1 MPTALRVRRD
11 KSGAMPGAAPG
22 PMERAGGGVG
32 GRRGDEGLGGG
43 HWQKQQSAAAQAMG
57 LANPGHISAVPQ
69 PSMKTKDQV
78 YEAFMREME
87 GLL

>member
-1 MPTALRVRRD
+1 MGPQ
-11 KSGAMPGAAPG
+11 GAMPT
-22 PMERAGGGVG
+22 EKG
-32 GRRGDEGLGGG
+32 GRREEERVG
-43 HWQKQQSAAAQAMG
+43 HGRKPMPS
-57 LANPGHISAVPQ
+57 ANPAQPSSSSAP

>member
-1 MPTALRVRRD
+1 MRRD
-11 KSGAMPGAAPG
+11 KSGAIPGAAPG
-22 PMERAGGGVG
+22 PLDKAGGG
-32 GRRGDEGLGGG
+32 GRRGDEGMGGG
-43 HWQKQQSAAAQAMG
+43 QGQKQQATVSQMG
-57 LANPGHISAVPQ
+57 LVNTAQKGAGSQ

>member
-1 MPTALRVRRD
+1 MSTE
-11 KSGAMPGAAPG
+11 K
-22 PMERAGGGVG
+22 G
-32 GRRGDEGLGGG
+32 GRREEERVGHGL
-43 HWQKQQSAAAQAMG
+43 KAMPSAN
-57 LANPGHISAVPQ
+57 LAKPGSSSAP

>member
-1 MPTALRVRRD
+1 MGPQGAPPT
-11 KSGAMPGAAPG
+11 
-22 PMERAGGGVG
+22 ERG
-32 GRRGDEGLGGG
+32 GRREEERVGHGLRAML
-43 HWQKQQSAAAQAMG
+43 SASPAQPG
-57 LANPGHISAVPQ
+57 LSSAP

>member
-1 MPTALRVRRD
+1 MGLQ
-11 KSGAMPGAAPG
+11 GAAS
-22 PMERAGGGVG
+22 MEKG
-32 GRRGDEGLGGG
+32 GRREEERVGHGL
-43 HWQKQQSAAAQAMG
+43 KAMPSANAAQ
-57 LANPGHISAVPQ
+57 PSSSSAP

>member
-1 MPTALRVRRD
+1 
-11 KSGAMPGAAPG
+11 MPGAAAG
-22 PMERAGGGVG
+22 PLEKSGGVVG
-32 GRRGDEGLGGG
+32 GRRGDEGMGGG
-43 HWQKQQSAAAQAMG
+43 QGQKHQAASAHMG
-57 LANPGHISAVPQ
+57 LANPAHMGPVSQ

>member
-1 MPTALRVRRD
+1 MSSATAFD
-11 KSGAMPGAAPG
+11 KIGSGIA
-22 PMERAGGGVG
+22 
-32 GRRGDEGLGGG
+32 GRRGDESMAGGQG
-43 HWQKQQSAAAQAMG
+43 QKHQAAASQMVKSAQMG
-57 LANPGHISAVPQ
+57 AVSQ

>member
-11 KSGAMPGAAPG
+11 KSGAIPGAAPG
-22 PMERAGGGVG
+22 PLDKAG
-32 GRRGDEGLGGG
+32 GRRGDEGMGSGQG
-43 HWQKQQSAAAQAMG
+43 QKQQATASQMG
-57 LANPGHISAVPQ
+57 LVNTAQKGAGSQ

>member
-1 MPTALRVRRD
+1 M
-11 KSGAMPGAAPG
+11 
-22 PMERAGGGVG
+22 GGGQ
-32 GRRGDEGLGGG
+32 G
-43 HWQKQQSAAAQAMG
+43 HKHQAAAQMG
-57 LANPGHISAVPQ
+57 FVNPAQMGIVSQ